1 MGFFITF
8 EGIEG
13 CGKSTQLD
21 LLKRHLE
28 GKGRSVLTVREPGGT
43 LLGEKVR
50 TILLNSAEE
59 PIDPWAEL
67 FLYEACRAQLAANV
81 IKPALD
87 AGKVVISD
95 RFFDSTLAYQ
105 GYGRGLDK
113 GAIEE
118 LNRLASGGLTP
129 GLTLVIDC
137 DPEVGLKRALS
148 RIASVKGLKEDR
160 FEMEDI
166 EFHKKVREGYLRTAE
181 KNERIKVLDG
191 SGEISTVHRRI
202 CDIIDGILR

>member
-21 LLKRHLE
+21 LLKRHIE

-67 FLYEACRAQLAANV
+67 FLYEACRAQLVANV
-81 IKPALD
+81 IKPALG

-113 GAIEE
+113 GSIEE

-129 GLTLVIDC
+129 DLTLVIDC

-166 EFHKKVREGYLRTAE
+166 EFHKKVREGYLRAAE